1 MKAPA
6 GLDPNQPP
14 TTGWQFSKEVIIW
27 EGADFQIFRNK
38 FKDGEFED
46 DPSVLCTNQREE
58 PCCKITV
65 SLSKEVGHS
74 FSAGV
79 YERTNL
85 LSMGREVV
93 TVSQPSFVNLF
104 AGV

>member
-1 MKAPA
+1 M
-6 GLDPNQPP
+6 
-14 TTGWQFSKEVIIW
+14 
-27 EGADFQIFRNK
+27 
-38 FKDGEFED
+38 
-46 DPSVLCTNQREE
+46 LCTNQREE

-65 SLSKEVGHS
+65 SLSKEAAGS
-74 FSAGV
+74 KGYCAGV

-93 TVSQPSFVNLF
+93 TVSQLSFIDLF